1 MSGSD
6 YSSRR
11 IFKSTVTSQNVI
23 RELLQIICLAEA
35 LEPSGE
41 VWFVSP
47 WISDFVLLDNR
58 SGGFNSVNPQWHGR
72 EIRLT
77 DLALQL
83 MTGGTRITVVTRP
96 DGHNRTFLDKMQDV
110 ANEAGLGKLL
120 TLIVRDNLHTKGIVS
135 DSGLLL
141 GSMNLTYNGL
151 ELNDEYVQYDTVPEN
166 IAKAR
171 LEFEFYKEGSR
182 S

>member
-1 MSGSD
+1 MKDSD

-23 RELLQIICLAEA
+23 RELLQIICLAEI
-35 LEPSGE
+35 LEPSNE

-47 WISDFVLLDNR
+47 WISDFILLDNR
-58 SGGFNSVNPQWHGR
+58 SGGFDSVNPQWHGR

-83 MTGGTRITVVTRP
+83 MTGGTRIIVVTRS
-96 DGHNRTFLDKMQDV
+96 DGHNRTFLDKMQDMT
-110 ANEAGLGKLL
+110 NEAGLGGLL
-120 TLIVRDNLHTKGIVS
+120 TQIIRDKLHTKGIVS
-135 DSGLLL
+135 ETGLLL

-151 ELNDEYVQYDTVPEN
+151 ELNDEYVQYETDPEN

-171 LEFEFYKEGSR
+171 LEFEFYKEDSK